1 MLNYKKEMNSKELR
15 EFEDTLKSEYFEHKS
30 DTEKDLNFRLSGISA
45 TRGSTGKQ
53 FVGYDTLTEFYRGD
67 QWDHDEPPGAS
78 QKTDN
83 YCSVIVD
90 NFASLLFDAPV
101 EINCPSQ
108 DEADDELEMMAEMKE
123 KLLNRVYDDNDA
135 NEIIFPELS
144 KCGSLYGDAFIK
156 GPLIDKNDSDNH
168 NDWKIVF
175 YNVENPAN
183 IRPIFEDE
191 NYKRL
196 YGFIDTTAVSPLK
209 ANRMYQ
215 NKLNERGI
223 DIQTLI
229 KKANLRV
236 AARGGQRFQPNVNAQ
251 QTNQKM
257 LLKSEYW
264 TSQCMA
270 IFLEDELIDW
280 WWHDWGFVPLE
291 YIKNIHVPNH
301 PYGKSDL
308 EDVIDPQLE
317 YNQTKNNLANALK
330 FLSTI
335 NLKGK
340 NLDGMEV
347 LVHGLSKIFNLP
359 EDGELE
365 PIQRSGDAYASGN
378 QVDENRRAIL
388 DVSGISEALM
398 STVGSNMNPS
408 GRAMAVAL
416 QSVIRKLNPRI
427 KRYQKALKSLNKN
440 ILKLLEKYWPQSKQ
454 IIMGDYTNEVSV
466 ISTVLRNIV
475 DEINKL
481 QSGVQSLTTTQK
493 NLGIPQPKIEQKRM
507 KKDLMDPILGAQF
520 ARQPGILQQAMISP
534 ENQPPSE
541 GSEGQGLPNVPN
553 QGGAPGASPEGSIT
567 ANNQRAGGAAPVPV
581 VTK

>member
-1 MLNYKKEMNSKELR
+1 MLNYKENMSARELR
-15 EFEDTLKSEYFEHKS
+15 NFEADLKAEYTENKS
-30 DTEKDLNFRLSGISA
+30 DTEKDLNFRLQGVTA
-45 TRGSTGKQ
+45 TRGSSGKQ
-53 FVGYDTLTEFYRGD
+53 FVGYDALTQFYRGD

-83 YCSVIVD
+83 YCAVIVD

-108 DEADDELEMMAEMKE
+108 DESDDELEIKSEIKE
-123 KLLNRVYDDNDA
+123 VLLNRIYEDNDA

-156 GPLIDKNDSDNH
+156 GPLIDKNNSTDPAK
-168 NDWKIVF
+168 WKVVF

-183 IRPIFEDE
+183 IRVIFEDE
-191 NYKRL
+191 NYKKL
-196 YGFIDTTAVSPLK
+196 YGFIDTTSVSPLK
-209 ANRMYQ
+209 ANKAFN
-215 NKLNERGI
+215 NKLKERNI
-223 DIQTLI
+223 DIKDLI
-229 KKANLRV
+229 KKAS
-236 AARGGQRFQPNVNAQ
+236 ARSAQRFQPNINAQ

-257 LLKSEYW
+257 ILKSEYW
-264 TSQCMA
+264 TSEVMA
-270 IFLEDELIDW
+270 VFLEDELIDW
-280 WWHDWGFVPLE
+280 WWHDYGFVPLE

-317 YNQTKNNLANALK
+317 YNQTKNDLANALK

-340 NLDGMEV
+340 NLDGIEV

-365 PIQRSGDAYASGN
+365 PIQRSGDPYASGN
-378 QVDENRRAIL
+378 QVDNNRRAIL

-440 ILKLLEKYWPQSKQ
+440 IFRLLERYWPKSKQ
-454 IIMGDYTNEVSV
+454 IIMGDYTNEVSIV
-466 ISTVLRNIV
+466 STVLRNIV
-475 DEINKL
+475 DELSKL
-481 QSGVQSLTTTQK
+481 QGGVQSLTTTQK

-507 KKDLMDPILGAQF
+507 KKDLMDPILGTQF
-520 ARQPGILQQAMISP
+520 ARQPGLLQQMQMSSP
-534 ENQPPSE
+534 EGEPGTP
-541 GSEGQGLPNVPN
+541 GSDGQGLANTPN
-553 QGGAPGASPEGSIT
+553 QGGTKGVSPEGAIA
-567 ANNQRAGGAAPVPV
+567 ANNQRASGAAPVPM
-581 VTK
+581 VTE

>member
-1 MLNYKKEMNSKELR
+1 MLEYKKNMGPKELR
-15 EFEDTLKSEYFEHKS
+15 DFEDALKSEYFEHKS
-30 DTEKDLNFRLSGISA
+30 DTEKDLNFRLSGVSA

-53 FVGYDTLTEFYRGD
+53 FVGYDTLTQFYRGD

-90 NFASLLFDAPV
+90 NFSSLLFDAPV

-108 DEADDELEMMAEMKE
+108 DESDDVLEMMAETKE
-123 KLLNRVYDDNDA
+123 RLLSRVYDDNDA
-135 NEIIFPELS
+135 DEIIFPELS

-156 GPLIDKNDSDNH
+156 GPLIDKNDSDNP
-168 NDWKIVF
+168 NDWKVVF
-175 YNVENPAN
+175 FNVENPAN

-191 NYKRL
+191 NYKKI
-196 YGFIDTTAVSPLK
+196 YGFIDTTSISPVK
-209 ANRMYQ
+209 AGKAYQ
-215 NKLNERGI
+215 NKLRERNI
-223 DIQTLI
+223 DIKVLI
-229 KKANLRV
+229 SKATKRS
-236 AARGGQRFQPNVNAQ
+236 GQRFQPNVNAQ

-264 TSQCMA
+264 TSQVMA
-270 IFLEDELIDW
+270 IFLEDELVDW

-308 EDVIDPQLE
+308 EDVIDPQLG
-317 YNQTKNNLANALK
+317 YNTTKNDLANALK

-359 EDGELE
+359 EDGDLD
-365 PIQRSGDAYASGN
+365 PIQRSGDPYASGN
-378 QVDENRRAIL
+378 QVDNNRRAIL
-388 DVSGISEALM
+388 DVSGVSEALM
-398 STVGSNMNPS
+398 STVGSNLNPS

-416 QSVIRKLNPRI
+416 QSVIRKLNPRV

-440 ILKLLEKYWPQSKQ
+440 IFKLLEKYWPQSKQ
-454 IIMGDYTNEVSV
+454 IIMGDYTNEVSI

-481 QSGVQSLTTTQK
+481 QSGTQSLTTTQK

-507 KKDLMDPILGAQF
+507 KKDLSDPILGPQF
-520 ARQPGILQQAMISP
+520 ARQPGILQQTQMSSP
-534 ENQPPSE
+534 EGEPGTP

-553 QGGAPGASPEGSIT
+553 QGGARGASPEGSVT